1 MKIANPFAFRRGP
14 VSFWT
19 TVVYIAVFVSLIYV
33 HETVPS
39 APSQDDLPQ
48 GVNLTEAW
56 ADLQAITRS
65 YHPYNS
71 HENDVVRDYLMRRSR
86 EILDR
91 NGVAYTEDL
100 TGGVP
105 WKSSYFFS
113 EEGDARQTPGAFAR
127 APGATIFNDLISN
140 VTYAERGSTVGQYFE
155 GNNFYVYIHGSEDPE
170 GDWWLSG
177 KPQRILHRGAG
188 VLVNCHFDSVST
200 GYGATDDGVSCVSL
214 LQLLSHFTSNGQQP
228 KNGIILLFNNAE
240 EDGLLGARAF
250 GYSPLVQFCHT
261 FVNLEGA
268 GAGGR
273 AMLFR
278 TTDLETAQ
286 AYEKSPHPFG
296 SVVAANAFER
306 QIIRSRTD
314 YSVFVDNFGQR
325 GLDIAFYA
333 PRARYHTEDDDA
345 RHTSVDSIWHMLSAA
360 LASTESLSESASS
373 SRFNGPRSDGRKD
386 LVQNGRPTAGVWFDW
401 FGSAWSAFPL
411 RGLFAWTL
419 TLLITT
425 PIILLISAYLLARQD
440 KCYFFAINADS
451 DVEGS
456 EGRVALG
463 GWKGLVR
470 FPLAMVF
477 AGALTIGAGYLLAK
491 VNPLI
496 IYSSGYAVWAMMIS
510 LFYFAAWLILRGASA
525 VRPSALQRGFILIW
539 LFLITWVL
547 SIFAAVAEDRMNL
560 GGVYPLA
567 FLHTFAFGAVFISLL
582 EQFALPR
589 KTDYAR
595 QLAETSEGSD
605 ADTTGNNSPASGQA
619 DDAEE
624 TGDEVADATETT
636 PLRAGEEGYGTD
648 EQTTT
653 FANTYR
659 RSVSDSNAT
668 PVHTKKNGQRYQP
681 YEQEQGWS
689 GHLPSWTWLI
699 QLLLLGPL
707 YVVLLGNLALVQTT
721 SMAMTSADGSSLLV
735 PIMGVAILSIVLLLP
750 LTPFLH
756 RVSHRIALFFLV
768 VFIATLAYNLVAFPF
783 SVTNRFKFFFQQ
795 VIDVDEGTNVV
806 SLMGLED
813 FVRPVISSLP
823 SAAGQQIEC
832 LGPTVRADLKTCRY
846 NAPRLPPDVANGTKL
861 EDVVSVE
868 MSRNADGSSITVK
881 VDGLNTRT
889 CFLDVSSPFFGFH
902 VAGGAKRDVRF
913 GSLPPNGLKHVQLWR
928 RNWNGPWTV
937 TLEMDGRGYIA
948 GSVQGKSMEPGE
960 QGTVNEELKLRGVSA
975 EEISV
980 TARCAWSDAN
990 RARTIPALHEI
1001 QQYMPG
1007 WATVTKASVGLVEV
1021 KKTVKLRL

>member
-19 TVVYIAVFVSLIYV
+19 SVVYIAVFVSLLYV
-33 HETVPS
+33 HETVPA

-56 ADLQAITRS
+56 ADLQAITRAH
-65 YHPYNS
+65 HPYNS

-91 NGVAYTEDL
+91 NGIKYTEDS

-105 WKSSYFFS
+105 WKSSYIFS
-113 EEGDARQTPGAFAR
+113 EEGDARQAPETFAR
-127 APGATIFNDLISN
+127 DPGATIFNDLISN
-140 VTYAERGSTVGQYFE
+140 VTYAERGSSVGQYFE
-155 GNNFYVYIHGSEDPE
+155 GNNLYVYIHGSEDPE
-170 GDWWLSG
+170 GDWWQPG
-177 KPQRILHRGAG
+177 KPQRTLYRGAG

-214 LQLLSHFTSNGQQP
+214 LQLLSHFTSNGRQP
-228 KNGIILLFNNAE
+228 KNGIVLLFNNAE
-240 EDGLLGARAF
+240 EDGLFGARAF

-286 AYEKSPHPFG
+286 AYAKSPHPFG

-306 QIIRSRTD
+306 NIIRSRTD

-345 RHTSVDSIWHMLSAA
+345 RHTSVHSVWHMLSAA
-360 LASTESLSESASS
+360 LASTESLSKSASS
-373 SRFNGPRSDGRKD
+373 PLFSGPRSDGRKD

-425 PIILLISAYLLARQD
+425 PIILLVAAYLLSCQD
-440 KCYFFAINADS
+440 KWYFFARNTSS
-451 DVEGS
+451 DLEGS
-456 EGRVALG
+456 HGRVALG
-463 GWKGLVR
+463 GWKGLFR
-470 FPLAMVF
+470 FPFAMAF
-477 AGALTIGAGYLLAK
+477 AGALTIGAAYLLAK

-510 LFYFAAWLILRGASA
+510 LFYFSAWLILRGASA
-525 VRPSALQRGFILIW
+525 VRPSALQRGFTLIW

-547 SIFAAVAEDRMNL
+547 SIFAAVAEDRMDL

-567 FLHTFAFGAVFISLL
+567 ILHTFAFGAVFISFL
-582 EQFALPR
+582 ELFALPR
-589 KTDYAR
+589 KSDYAR
-595 QLAETSEGSD
+595 QPAETQDGSD
-605 ADTTGNNSPASGQA
+605 ADTTGINSPAPGQA
-619 DDAEE
+619 DDVEE
-624 TGDEVADATETT
+624 TGGEAADATETT
-636 PLRAGEEGYGTD
+636 PLRAGEEGYGSG

-659 RSVSDSNAT
+659 RSVSDSNTT
-668 PVHTKKNGQRYQP
+668 PVHGKKDRRRFEA

-689 GHLPSWTWLI
+689 GHLPSWTWFI
-699 QLLLLGPL
+699 QLLLLGPV

-721 SMAMTSADGSSLLV
+721 SMAMTGADGSSLLA
-735 PIMGVAILSIVLLLP
+735 PLMGVAILSIVLLLP
-750 LTPFLH
+750 LMPFLH
-756 RVSHRIALFFLV
+756 RVGHQISLFFLFIFV
-768 VFIATLAYNLVAFPF
+768 VTLTYNLVAFPF

-795 VIDVDEGTNVV
+795 VIDVDQGSNVV
-806 SLMGLED
+806 SLIGLED
-813 FVRPVISSLP
+813 FVRPVIDSLP
-823 SAAGQQIEC
+823 TAAGQKIEC
-832 LGPTVRADLKTCRY
+832 VGTTVRADLETCRY
-846 NAPRLPPDVANGTKL
+846 NAVSLPPDVANGTSL
-861 EDVVSVE
+861 EDVVSIE
-868 MSRNADGSSITVK
+868 ASRNAGASSITVK
-881 VDGLNTRT
+881 IDGLNTRT
-889 CFLDVSSPFFGFH
+889 CFLDVSVPIFGFH
-902 VAGGAKRDVRF
+902 VEGGAKRDGRF
-913 GSLPPNGLKHVQLWR
+913 GSLPLDGLRHIQLWR
-928 RNWNGPWTV
+928 RKWDGPWTV
-937 TLEMDGRGYIA
+937 TLETDGRRYMA
-948 GSVQGKSMEPGE
+948 GAAEGKNIEASDHR
-960 QGTVNEELKLRGVSA
+960 GTVGEELKLRAVS

-990 RARTIPALHEI
+990 RASTIPALHEI

>member
-19 TVVYIAVFVSLIYV
+19 TVVYLAVFISLLYV
-33 HETVPS
+33 HESVPP
-39 APSQDDLPQ
+39 APAQDDLPQ

-56 ADLQAITRS
+56 ADLQAITSS

-71 HENDVVRDYLMRRSR
+71 HENDVVRDYFMRRSR

-91 NGVAYTEDL
+91 NGVKYTEDL
-100 TGGVP
+100 TGGVT
-105 WKSSYFFS
+105 WKSSYFS
-113 EEGDARQTPGAFAR
+113 SGQDDAPRLPGSFAR
-127 APGATIFNDLISN
+127 PPGATIFNDVISN

-188 VLVNCHFDSVST
+188 VLVNCHVDSVST

-214 LQLLSHFTSNGQQP
+214 LQLLSHFTSNGRQP
-228 KNGIILLFNNAE
+228 KNGIVLLFNNAE
-240 EDGLLGARAF
+240 EDGLFGARAF

-286 AYEKSPHPFG
+286 AYAGSPHPFG

-306 QIIRSRTD
+306 GIIRSRTD

-325 GLDIAFYA
+325 GLDIAFFA

-345 RHTSVDSIWHMLSAA
+345 RHTSVHSIWHMLSAT
-360 LASTESLSESASS
+360 LASTESLSESVSS
-373 SRFNGPRSDGRKD
+373 FRFNGPRSDGRKD
-386 LVQNGRPTAGVWFDW
+386 LVQNGRPTEGVWFDW

-425 PIILLISAYLLARQD
+425 PLILLTTAYLLARQD
-440 KCYFFAINADS
+440 KWYFFSISVDS
-451 DVEGS
+451 DLEESG
-456 EGRVALG
+456 GRVSLG

-477 AGALTIGAGYLLAK
+477 AGGLTIGAAYLLAK

-496 IYSSGYAVWAMMIS
+496 VYSSGYAVWAMMIS

-525 VRPSALQRGFILIW
+525 VRPSALQRGFTLIW
-539 LFLITWVL
+539 IFFIIWVL
-547 SIFAAVAEDRMNL
+547 SIFAAVAEDRMGL

-567 FLHTFAFGAVFISLL
+567 FLHTFAFAAVFISLL

-589 KTDYAR
+589 KTNYAR
-595 QLAETSEGSD
+595 QPVETGDESSV
-605 ADTTGNNSPASGQA
+605 DTSGNNSPAPGRV

-624 TGDEVADATETT
+624 AGDDVGEPTETT
-636 PLRAGEEGYGTD
+636 PLVAGADGAAAD

-659 RSVSDSNAT
+659 RSVSGPDTTLVQA
-668 PVHTKKNGQRYQP
+668 KKNRPRYQP

-689 GHLPSWTWLI
+689 GHLPSWTWFI

-707 YVVLLGNLALVQTT
+707 YIVVLGNLALVQTT
-721 SMAMTSADGSSLLV
+721 SMAMTGTDGSSLLA

-750 LTPFLH
+750 LMPFLH
-756 RVSHRIALFFLV
+756 RVSHHMPLVLLV
-768 VFIATLAYNLVAFPF
+768 VFLATLSYNLMAFPF

-813 FVRPVISSLP
+813 FVRPVVDSLP
-823 SAAGQQIEC
+823 TAAGQQIEC
-832 LGPTVRADLKTCRY
+832 RGPTVRADLKTCQY
-846 NAPRLPPDVANGTKL
+846 DAQRLPPDVANGAKL

-868 MSRNADGSSITVK
+868 ASRNADGSSITVQI
-881 VDGLNTRT
+881 DGLNTRT
-889 CFLDVSSPFFGFH
+889 CFLDVSSPIFGFH
-902 VAGGAKRDVRF
+902 VEGGGRRDGRF
-913 GSLPPNGLKHVQLWR
+913 GSLPPDGLKHIQLWR
-928 RNWNGPWTV
+928 RKWDGPWTV
-937 TLEMDGRGYIA
+937 TLEMDARGYMAAPAEGQSIEA
-948 GSVQGKSMEPGE
+948 SDYQGSVD
-960 QGTVNEELKLRGVSA
+960 EELKLRSVSD
-975 EEISV
+975 EVSV

-990 RARTIPALHEI
+990 RASAIPALHEI
-1001 QQYMPG
+1001 RQYMPG

-1021 KKTVKLRL
+1021 KKTVKV